1 MYLRYN
7 ITSHSLNDCNHFCSW
22 HPIKRLAKTGHNDDP
37 IAIPSIWLWNLPSNV
52 TCVPEVANWKSFF
65 RSALDISKSWIF
77 YIDKQPSNSIYVTY
91 YKLPYI
97 GNFSTEVEQKIINY
111 YKYYC
116 KSANINIVFS
126 SFKIGDLF
134 SV

>member
-1 MYLRYN
+1 M
-7 ITSHSLNDCNHFCSW
+7 
-22 HPIKRLAKTGHNDDP
+22 
-37 IAIPSIWLWNLPSNV
+37 